1 MSKGCLRLSATCDM
15 AASVTCVSER
25 EKIGVVTSSEYGIS
39 LLEEYEPAVQAIQCI
54 AESIMTVAAQECTS
68 GIDIY
73 TSIYCPYTI
82 GVRSF
87 SYAFNLDFES

>member
-1 MSKGCLRLSATCDM
+1 MNNGCIRLYANCDM
-15 AASVTCVSER
+15 IASVTCSSEQDVI
-25 EKIGVVTSSEYGIS
+25 EITTPSEYGITIQ
-39 LLEEYEPAVQAIQCI
+39 EECESAISAVQCVAEAIMNITMQ
-54 AESIMTVAAQECTS
+54 ESS
-68 GIDIY
+68 SNIDIY